1 MRCEIALHENVRIF
15 TLLKV
20 TKVWHLCMLNPEAVC
35 GGDRVE
41 KSPVGAKADTS
52 LNLIRSEIK
61 EMTELKAVLDNERSQ
76 Y

>member
-20 TKVWHLCMLNPEAVC
+20 TKVWHLCMLNPEAVG

-41 KSPVGAKADTS
+41 ESPVGAKADTS
-52 LNLIRSEIK
+52 LNLKRIEVTEIK
-61 EMTELKAVLDNERSQ
+61 TN
-76 Y
+76 